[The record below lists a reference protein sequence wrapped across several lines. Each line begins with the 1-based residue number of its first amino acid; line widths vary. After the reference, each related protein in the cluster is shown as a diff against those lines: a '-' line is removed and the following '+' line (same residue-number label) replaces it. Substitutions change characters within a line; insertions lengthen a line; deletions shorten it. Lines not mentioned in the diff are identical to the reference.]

1 MDINSILNDMIT
13 SGSGLLLVAAAYL
26 LSWASAFIPNLFSP
40 KAWNWKKGLEDFAKA
55 FLMGLVLIAGT
66 GILNLGSQFFYG
78 LGWDITGATEAI
90 STFALIGA
98 MSAGF
103 VFYIGKAAK
112 NAWSFFN
119 LKKSELAGDKAKF
132 DEGSEKL
139 GQGVREAIGK
149 IFKAEELNTEEGLAE
164 ATLEAEKEEIGGRGR
179 YYPVQI
185 TSYDVFRAQ
194 VLGNGF
200 DIDGAYG
207 NQCPVAGTMVT
218 MEDGRYLPVEL
229 LEEGD
234 VVKGGNKVISNEPK
248 MSKIL
253 KVKTAVG
260 TFKVSPEHKLML
272 SNGNLVE
279 AKDLKEGDII
289 ATDSLAPKA
298 KFDLTDDE
306 LKFLGFWLGD
316 GTKKYRWEHSTSPEV
331 FVTVGTPLKEDYLEG
346 LDVTLNKRSHSN
358 GKASVY
364 RLKNTDHKVL
374 NSIIHQLD
382 GKELPQ
388 WFSAEQYKLI
398 VEGYLMADGNI
409 HRRGKHAVSTDKE
422 LLVGIQFACAVNRIY
437 ARLSEPES
445 RDKTNYCDHPKDL
458 YHLWIYPNREFIAKV
473 KEVTTDEDDYV
484 YVLNLDGNH
493 LYWADNFHFHNCWDG
508 CALLWQQIG
517 RTLQTGNG
525 CAYGCW
531 TLKRTEN
538 AGSHFTLITNK
549 ADVKRGDVV
558 VFQGG
563 KYGHIGFADENY
575 NGGAY
580 IRLMGQNQGGANG
593 NFNVINMSMAGFI
606 GAFRFKPWQPAANN
620 PTPQPTTPQKTNEQI
635 ADEVIAGKWGNDPE
649 RTQRLK
655 AAGYNRDA
663 IQAVVD
669 AKLNPATKPSPAP
682 KKNEIKVGSTVVPTR
697 LVDYNGTPVR
707 QYDPSYTVIQ
717 LTGNR
722 AVLSARGS
730 VWAAMRVTDL
740 RLA

>member
-149 IFKAEELNTEEGLAE
+149 IFEAEELNTEEGLAE
-164 ATLEAEKEEIGGRGR
+164 ATLEAENEEIGGRGR

-194 VLGNGF
+194 VIGKGF

-207 NQCPVAGTMVT
+207 NQC
-218 MEDGRYLPVEL
+218 
-229 LEEGD
+229 
-234 VVKGGNKVISNEPK
+234 
-248 MSKIL
+248 
-253 KVKTAVG
+253 
-260 TFKVSPEHKLML
+260 
-272 SNGNLVE
+272 
-279 AKDLKEGDII
+279 
-289 ATDSLAPKA
+289 
-298 KFDLTDDE
+298 
-306 LKFLGFWLGD
+306 
-316 GTKKYRWEHSTSPEV
+316 
-331 FVTVGTPLKEDYLEG
+331 
-346 LDVTLNKRSHSN
+346 
-358 GKASVY
+358 
-364 RLKNTDHKVL
+364 
-374 NSIIHQLD
+374 
-382 GKELPQ
+382 
-388 WFSAEQYKLI
+388 
-398 VEGYLMADGNI
+398 
-409 HRRGKHAVSTDKE
+409 
-422 LLVGIQFACAVNRIY
+422 
-437 ARLSEPES
+437 
-445 RDKTNYCDHPKDL
+445 
-458 YHLWIYPNREFIAKV
+458 
-473 KEVTTDEDDYV
+473 
-484 YVLNLDGNH
+484 
-493 LYWADNFHFHNCWDG
+493 WDG
-508 CALLWQQIG
+508 CALLWQQLG

-531 TLKRTEN
+531 TLKRNEN
-538 AGSHFTLITNK
+538 AGTNFQLITNK

-563 KYGHIGFADENY
+563 QYGHIGFADENY
-575 NGGAY
+575 LGGTY
-580 IRLMGQNQGGANG
+580 IKLLGQNQGAANG
-593 NFNVINMSMAGFI
+593 NFNVINMSMAGFL
-606 GAFRFKPWQPAANN
+606 GAFRFKGWVASQNN
-620 PTPQPTTPQKTNEQI
+620 PQPQPTTPQKSNEII

-663 IQAVVD
+663 IQAIVD

-722 AVLSARGS
+722 AVLSARGA
-730 VWAAMRVTDL
+730 VWCAMNVKNL
-740 RLA
+740 KLA

>member
-1 MDINSILNDMIT
+1 MDITSILNDMIT

-26 LSWASAFIPNLFSP
+26 LSWSSAFIPNLFSP

-132 DEGSEKL
+132 DEGNEKL
-139 GQGVREAIGK
+139 GQGVREVIGK
-149 IFKAEELNTEEGLAE
+149 IFEAEELNTEEGLAE

-194 VLGNGF
+194 VIGNGF

-207 NQCPVAGTMVT
+207 NQ
-218 MEDGRYLPVEL
+218 
-229 LEEGD
+229 
-234 VVKGGNKVISNEPK
+234 
-248 MSKIL
+248 
-253 KVKTAVG
+253 
-260 TFKVSPEHKLML
+260 
-272 SNGNLVE
+272 
-279 AKDLKEGDII
+279 
-289 ATDSLAPKA
+289 
-298 KFDLTDDE
+298 
-306 LKFLGFWLGD
+306 
-316 GTKKYRWEHSTSPEV
+316 
-331 FVTVGTPLKEDYLEG
+331 
-346 LDVTLNKRSHSN
+346 
-358 GKASVY
+358 
-364 RLKNTDHKVL
+364 
-374 NSIIHQLD
+374 
-382 GKELPQ
+382 
-388 WFSAEQYKLI
+388 
-398 VEGYLMADGNI
+398 
-409 HRRGKHAVSTDKE
+409 
-422 LLVGIQFACAVNRIY
+422 
-437 ARLSEPES
+437 
-445 RDKTNYCDHPKDL
+445 
-458 YHLWIYPNREFIAKV
+458 
-473 KEVTTDEDDYV
+473 
-484 YVLNLDGNH
+484 
-493 LYWADNFHFHNCWDG
+493 CWDG

-563 KYGHIGFADENY
+563 QYGHIGFADENY

-620 PTPQPTTPQKTNEQI
+620 PAPQPTTPQKTNEQI

-649 RTQRLK
+649 RAQRLK

-663 IQAVVD
+663 IQAIVT
-669 AKLNPATKPSPAP
+669 AKLAPKTTPKPAP
-682 KKNEIKVGSTVVPTR
+682 KTNKIEVGSTVVPTR
-697 LVDYNGTPVR
+697 LVDYSGHNLR
-707 QYDPSYTVIQ
+707 QYDATYIVTG

-722 AVLSARGS
+722 AVLSARGC
-730 VWAAMRVTDL
+730 VWAAMRTQDL
-740 RLA
+740 KLA

>member
-1 MDINSILNDMIT
+1 MDITSILNDMIT

-112 NAWSFFN
+112 NAWGFFN

-132 DEGSEKL
+132 DEGSAKL
-139 GQGVREAIGK
+139 GQEVRETIGK
-149 IFKAEELNTEEGLAE
+149 IFEAEELNTEEGLAE
-164 ATLEAEKEEIGGRGR
+164 ATLEAEKEEVGGRGR
-179 YYPVQI
+179 YYPI
-185 TSYDVFRAQ
+185 SIGSYDQFRTQ

-207 NQCPVAGTMVT
+207 NQ
-218 MEDGRYLPVEL
+218 
-229 LEEGD
+229 
-234 VVKGGNKVISNEPK
+234 
-248 MSKIL
+248 
-253 KVKTAVG
+253 
-260 TFKVSPEHKLML
+260 
-272 SNGNLVE
+272 
-279 AKDLKEGDII
+279 
-289 ATDSLAPKA
+289 
-298 KFDLTDDE
+298 
-306 LKFLGFWLGD
+306 
-316 GTKKYRWEHSTSPEV
+316 
-331 FVTVGTPLKEDYLEG
+331 
-346 LDVTLNKRSHSN
+346 
-358 GKASVY
+358 
-364 RLKNTDHKVL
+364 
-374 NSIIHQLD
+374 
-382 GKELPQ
+382 
-388 WFSAEQYKLI
+388 
-398 VEGYLMADGNI
+398 
-409 HRRGKHAVSTDKE
+409 
-422 LLVGIQFACAVNRIY
+422 
-437 ARLSEPES
+437 
-445 RDKTNYCDHPKDL
+445 
-458 YHLWIYPNREFIAKV
+458 
-473 KEVTTDEDDYV
+473 
-484 YVLNLDGNH
+484 
-493 LYWADNFHFHNCWDG
+493 CWDG

-531 TLKRTEN
+531 TLKRDAN
-538 AGSHFTLITNK
+538 AGSNFELIANK
-549 ADVKRGDVV
+549 ANVKRGDVV

-620 PTPQPTTPQKTNEQI
+620 PAPQPTTPQKTNEQI

-663 IQAVVD
+663 IQAIVD
-669 AKLNPATKPSPAP
+669 AKLKPAKRPAPAP
-682 KKNEIKVGSTVVPTR
+682 KANEIKVSSTVVPTR

-730 VWAAMRVTDL
+730 IWAAMRTQDL
-740 RLA
+740 KLV